1 MINLAQIRKSFP
13 EFSGSDSETAR
24 HPLLASLSPAI
35 LDRLRIYEALLR
47 KWQPKINLVSSRTL
61 DDLWIRH
68 FADSLQ
74 VPAAIPEARHWLDLG
89 SGAGFP
95 GLVTAIL
102 HADDPTT
109 RVHLIESD
117 RRKCAFLREVS
128 RETGAPT
135 LIHCDRIEHVV
146 PTMTDPIEAVSA
158 RALAPLTTLLAYAKP
173 ILDKGA
179 VAIFSKG
186 KQADS
191 ELTKADE
198 AGKYL
203 IMTVPSQTDAESRL
217 VIVRRK

>member
-1 MINLAQIRKSFP
+1 LAQFRKSFP
-13 EFSGSDSETAR
+13 EFRDGDFETAR

-35 LDRLRIYEALLR
+35 HDRLRIYEALLR
-47 KWQPKINLVSSRTL
+47 KWQPSINLVSRRTL
-61 DDLWIRH
+61 DELWIRH

-74 VPAAIPEARHWLDLG
+74 VPAAIPGACHWLDLG

-102 HADDPTT
+102 HADD
-109 RVHLIESD
+109 RNAKVHLVESD

-135 LIHCDRIEHVV
+135 VIHCDRIENIV
-146 PTMTDPIEAVSA
+146 PKLTDPIEAVSA
-158 RALAPLTTLLAYAKP
+158 RALAPLDTLLLYAEP
-173 ILDKGA
+173 ILAKGA
-179 VAIFSKG
+179 VCVFSKG
-186 KQADS
+186 KQLNT
-191 ELTKADE
+191 ELTQAKE

-203 IMTVPSQTDAESRL
+203 IMTVPSQTDPASQL